1 MHQHDS
7 VSGDCRAVLVNDVLF
22 FYRSHREATFSRGNF
37 RLRVIVSIF
46 LSIGTYFAADSC
58 IRIVLY
64 QEVCDGDASYENPS
78 GCPRISSRFF
88 IGCSIHDRRTFKGRE
103 EVGCLSAAAAAT
115 EMVASARET
124 TAPST
129 AAPSDRKPGQAWKT
143 IGGTI
148 KHVKGDVYTVEDY
161 EGNQVRLYISRETK
175 QLRGNKKVGDR
186 VRAEITRS
194 GFVNSIQ

>member
-1 MHQHDS
+1 MEMHHMKILP
-7 VSGDCRAVLVNDVLF
+7 GVL
-22 FYRSHREATFSRGNF
+22 
-37 RLRVIVSIF
+37 
-46 LSIGTYFAADSC
+46 
-58 IRIVLY
+58 
-64 QEVCDGDASYENPS
+64 
-78 GCPRISSRFF
+78 
-88 IGCSIHDRRTFKGRE
+88 
-103 EVGCLSAAAAAT
+103 GCLAAFSLVVPSMTAARSKDGKKSDVYSAAAAAT